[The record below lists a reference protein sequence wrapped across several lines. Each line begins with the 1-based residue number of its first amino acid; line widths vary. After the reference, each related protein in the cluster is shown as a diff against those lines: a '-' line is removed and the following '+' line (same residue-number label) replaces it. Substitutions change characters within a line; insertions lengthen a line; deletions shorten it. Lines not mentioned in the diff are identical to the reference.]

1 MKKGHLAHRKSI
13 GKCFVF
19 HYYNHFSLWPINNSV
34 QQHLQSAYVLGIENI
49 KMNKT
54 KFPCSLKAGGLEG
67 MANAKS
73 KNLIAVL
80 YEKQ

>member
-1 MKKGHLAHRKSI
+1 MLLK
-13 GKCFVF
+13 F
-19 HYYNHFSLWPINNSV
+19 NNSV